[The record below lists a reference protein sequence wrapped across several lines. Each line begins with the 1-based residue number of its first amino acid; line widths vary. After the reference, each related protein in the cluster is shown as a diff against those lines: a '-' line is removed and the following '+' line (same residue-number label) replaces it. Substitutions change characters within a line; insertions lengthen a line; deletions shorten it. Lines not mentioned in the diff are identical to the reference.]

1 MSSSVRLASWI
12 TAVNVLIASGFSI
25 AGLIRPESILPPPG
39 SVPTVASLIFALY
52 AAARTVPLAVMAL
65 IAIYRRSIP
74 MLLVLGALAGAI
86 QILDGIIGVWQ
97 HDWGKSVGPFA
108 IGVFQF
114 YALFKL
120 RKLASTAALRPLQ
133 RN

>member
-1 MSSSVRLASWI
+1 MSNSVRLASWI
-12 TAVNVLIASGFSI
+12 TAVNVLVASGFSI
-25 AGLIRPESILPPPG
+25 AGLVRPQSILPPG
-39 SVPTVASLIFALY
+39 SVPTVASLTFALY

-74 MLLVLGALAGAI
+74 MLLVLGALAGVI
-86 QILDGIIGVWQ
+86 QLLDATIGVYQ

-108 IGVFQF
+108 VAAFHF

-120 RKLASTAALRPLQ
+120 RKSASTTV
-133 RN
+133 

>member
-1 MSSSVRLASWI
+1 MRLASWI
-12 TAVNVLIASGFSI
+12 TAVNVLVASGFSI
-25 AGLIRPESILPPPG
+25 AGLVRPQSILPLG

-74 MLLVLGALAGAI
+74 MLLVLGALAGVI
-86 QILDGIIGVWQ
+86 QLLDGTIGVYQ

-108 IGVFQF
+108 VAAVQF

-120 RKLASTAALRPLQ
+120 RKSASTS
-133 RN
+133 

>member
-1 MSSSVRLASWI
+1 MNSSVRLASWI

-25 AGLIRPESILPPPG
+25 AGLIRPESILPPG
-39 SVPTVASLIFALY
+39 SVPTVAALIFARY

-86 QILDGIIGVWQ
+86 QILDGIIGVCQ

-108 IGVFQF
+108 IAVSQF

-120 RKLASTAALRPLQ
+120 RKLASTAASRPLQ
-133 RN
+133 PN

>member
-1 MSSSVRLASWI
+1 MSSSARLASWI

-25 AGLIRPESILPPPG
+25 AGLIRPQSILPPG

-52 AAARTVPLAVMAL
+52 AAARTIPLAVMVL
-65 IAIYRRSIP
+65 ITICRRSIP
-74 MLLVLGALAGAI
+74 LLLVLGTLAGAI
-86 QILDGIIGVWQ
+86 QLLDGTIGAYQ

-108 IGVFQF
+108 IAAFQF

-120 RKLASTAALRPLQ
+120 RKLASTTASRPLQ
-133 RN
+133 PN